1 MMQWLL
7 IGIAA
12 VALCTAPAFAQ
23 YGGGPQYPQQ
33 DLNQSGGKDQAADQG
48 GGAGPGG
55 KDQDA
60 NRDADQ
66 DADRNNDN
74 DADAPDRAAPPPP
87 PPPGEEVQGD
97 TWRGED
103 GEMHCRRSDGTTG
116 LVIGGGAGA
125 LVGHGIDR
133 HGERATGTIIGA
145 IAGALVGR
153 AIEQSA
159 RCGAPPPPPPR

>member
-1 MMQWLL
+1 MRSIL

-12 VALCTAPAFAQ
+12 AALCAAPAFGQ

-33 DLNQSGGKDQAADQG
+33 DLGQSGGKDQVQG
-48 GGAGPGG
+48 PGSSGG
-55 KDQDA
+55 KD
-60 NRDADQ
+60 RDADR
-66 DADRNNDN
+66 DVDRDD
-74 DADAPDRAAPPPP
+74 DADAPDQAAPPPP
-87 PPPGEEVQGD
+87 PGDEVRGD

-159 RCGAPPPPPPR
+159 RCGPPPREPR

>member
-1 MMQWLL
+1 MRSIL

-12 VALCTAPAFAQ
+12 AALVAAPAFAQ

-33 DLNQSGGKDQAADQG
+33 DL
-48 GGAGPGG
+48 AGPGG
-55 KDQDA
+55 KDQA
-60 NRDADQ
+60 PERVQGPGGSGGKDQ
-66 DADRNNDN
+66 DADRDVDRDDDV
-74 DADAPDRAAPPPP
+74 DADAPDQAAPPPP
-87 PPPGEEVQGD
+87 PPGDEVRGD

-159 RCGAPPPPPPR
+159 RCGPPPPREPR

>member
-1 MMQWLL
+1 MHRLL

-12 VALCTAPAFAQ
+12 AALGAAPAAAQ

-33 DLNQSGGKDQAADQG
+33 DLTQPGGKDRAD
-48 GGAGPGG
+48 GPGSTGG

-60 NRDADQ
+60 DRDD
-66 DADRNNDN
+66 
-74 DADAPDRAAPPPP
+74 DADAPDQAAPPPP
-87 PPPGEEVQGD
+87 PPGDEVQGD

-103 GEMHCRRSDGTTG
+103 GQMHCRRSDGTTG

-159 RCGAPPPPPPR
+159 RCGPPPR

>member
-1 MMQWLL
+1 VRSIL

-12 VALCTAPAFAQ
+12 AALVAAPAFAQ

-33 DLNQSGGKDQAADQG
+33 DLGQPGGKDQVQG
-48 GGAGPGG
+48 PGSTGG

-60 NRDADQ
+60 DRDV
-66 DADRNNDN
+66 DRDD
-74 DADAPDRAAPPPP
+74 DADAPDQAGPPPP
-87 PPPGEEVQGD
+87 PPPGDEVRGD

-159 RCGAPPPPPPR
+159 RCGPPPPPPREPR